1 MPRLAYTIESVT
13 KIMSSRGAPMSFSS
27 ETPDEKIAPVV
38 IAIFVGQAVASAAI
52 AWGTTR
58 ALDKAFPS
66 KK

>member
-1 MPRLAYTIESVT
+1 MTE
-13 KIMSSRGAPMSFSS
+13 IMTTREAPISFSS
-27 ETPDEKIAPVV
+27 ETPDEKIAPLIVGG
-38 IAIFVGQAVASAAI
+38 AIFVGKAVAGAAV

>member
-1 MPRLAYTIESVT
+1 MTTPDAHI
-13 KIMSSRGAPMSFSS
+13 SFSS
-27 ETPDEKIAPVV
+27 ETDEKVAPLIVGG
-38 IAIFVGQAVASAAI
+38 AIFVGKAVAGAAV